1 MKLLGLSPCNTVN
14 ENLKIIQ
21 HADGCTN
28 LLKDTNSS
36 INKCK
41 KVQHISNLKMDEFLT
56 ELIWSDN
63 LFNMTQIHIYFEN
76 WLKVV
81 FFISKMF
88 LMIMMTCMI
97 LNILLHYIEKE
108 KQHNIS

>member
-28 LLKDTNSS
+28 LLKDTNSA

-56 ELIWSDN
+56 ELIQSDN

-76 WLKVV
+76 WIKSGISYIKDV
-81 FFISKMF
+81 FDDHDDLYDTEHFIA
-88 LMIMMTCMI
+88 L
-97 LNILLHYIEKE
+97 Y
-108 KQHNIS
+108 